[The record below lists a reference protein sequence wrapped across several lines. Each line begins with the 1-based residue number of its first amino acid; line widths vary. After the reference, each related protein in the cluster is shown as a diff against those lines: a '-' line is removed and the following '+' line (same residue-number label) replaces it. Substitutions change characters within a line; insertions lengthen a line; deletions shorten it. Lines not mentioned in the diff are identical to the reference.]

1 MEARIMSTNIKSLGS
16 FVWSIAELLR
26 GDFKQSEYGKV
37 ILPFVVLRRLDC
49 ILDSSKA
56 AVLDMA
62 ASLPADMDD
71 EARDTVLSG
80 VVGENIKLYNLS
92 RFTFESLKG
101 QDAKDIHKNL
111 IDYITKFSPNVRD
124 IFLEKFLFTDQ
135 LKRLNDAGLLYLVF
149 DRFTQIDL
157 HPDAIS
163 NLEMGYLFEDLIR
176 RFSEIS
182 NETAGEHYTPREV
195 IRLIVA
201 LLLINDREALTGSG
215 VIRQV
220 YDPAAGTGGMLAIAE
235 MEMKALNDRIREIQ
249 HPRAEQHSRPC
260 GARHSWGRIRAS
272 CRKTQQAAR
281 SGICRSAPGE
291 SRVRGDRTSGRPRIP
306 GEHGRAGTYPDG
318 PVGPPGWSSAL
329 RRAGRAV
336 SAPVDGARKQ
346 FRQGHPEP
354 CANMVVPPRISIV
367 RNDGKDQRRVS
378 RPISADSSHQGNVRP
393 ERQHSCKKGEIKQ

>member
-124 IFLEKFLFTDQ
+124 IFLEKFL
-135 LKRLNDAGLLYLVF
+135 
-149 DRFTQIDL
+149 I
-157 HPDAIS
+157 H
-163 NLEMGYLFEDLIR
+163 
-176 RFSEIS
+176 
-182 NETAGEHYTPREV
+182 
-195 IRLIVA
+195 
-201 LLLINDREALTGSG
+201 GS
-215 VIRQV
+215 
-220 YDPAAGTGGMLAIAE
+220 A
-235 MEMKALNDRIREIQ
+235 
-249 HPRAEQHSRPC
+249 
-260 GARHSWGRIRAS
+260 
-272 CRKTQQAAR
+272 QA
-281 SGICRSAPGE
+281 
-291 SRVRGDRTSGRPRIP
+291 
-306 GEHGRAGTYPDG
+306 
-318 PVGPPGWSSAL
+318 
-329 RRAGRAV
+329 
-336 SAPVDGARKQ
+336 
-346 FRQGHPEP
+346 PE
-354 CANMVVPPRISIV
+354 
-367 RNDGKDQRRVS
+367 
-378 RPISADSSHQGNVRP
+378 
-393 ERQHSCKKGEIKQ
+393 